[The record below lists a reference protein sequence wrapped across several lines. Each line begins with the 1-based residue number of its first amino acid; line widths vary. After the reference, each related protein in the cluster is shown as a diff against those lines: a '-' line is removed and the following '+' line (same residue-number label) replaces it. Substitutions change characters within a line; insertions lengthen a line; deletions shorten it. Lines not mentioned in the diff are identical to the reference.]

1 MATTFAGSK
10 YPKLVDFDEYEEQ
23 KKVEEDDGDDDEE
36 EEEEEDEDSGSTSSF
51 SLQDCLNEFRTRR
64 IRRVSTHSRDAA
76 GGGEERQTA
85 ASVVAADAHLIN
97 QNLCNKAQERRGKP
111 CKNGF
116 CYCFTSDS
124 GDCGSTV
131 APREWHVRQHK
142 RSRRADANKLST
154 AQQSNQNNFNPQP
167 SQRNPQTQL
176 RRQSENRKQNAA
188 GVAVASHKSVDSRPL
203 TAVSSLHAVGDDA
216 PLIHIIQELRDN
228 CVISE
233 VRVNKQKL
241 PNSTQIS
248 PASTTT
254 TSSSVATSKLKK
266 MPKPERIEYKAT
278 APPLSNIS
286 EQETPLDEDKEC
298 DDFLTE
304 ATSLAGES
312 FHSSRR
318 KCRRSS
324 SGGGR
329 LLQKR
334 LSNGGQVNF
343 KPRDVEQPPPKP
355 PRRSNQSLDGK
366 MSLSSLT
373 STTPSVRDAERV
385 LDEFLRKHGV
395 QVPSSKVD
403 KAAKTKSNR
412 KSYPLAAMEKPVHQ
426 AKLATCPSLSDIER
440 VVESKRGAHYAKNI
454 HMASNNSSSNRNKST
469 VSDKPMK
476 EIMLGWTEPKI
487 NDMLNYDAAKQ
498 TQFKTHAPE
507 PAPQVAHNIG
517 WQVPQSVPVV
527 PKISL
532 DTVDGVSDN
541 LESNMQHKHTPIK
554 YAKQSSQ
561 KFIWGE
567 QWRNLSPWNGNKQRP
582 SGLRNKSKKFLNNSK
597 NKILR
602 FVSPKKSNQPPRLCT
617 VGVQTSTSQLQLDL
631 QSQSPPGSYHSPVQ
645 STPSATITTPS
656 MEQQQ
661 PQYKD
666 SSEQAYFD
674 FQRKVKPP
682 TPPKKVPRGQ
692 RRKLNFQGE
701 SNAAPATYYR
711 SYQKDIDQ
719 DVTIT
724 KMGYLLSSIRAKLE
738 ASDENATRTFQE
750 SSRFAPLEQRQRT
763 QGGFDCVDGPITR
776 TKRSVVSRHQPQ
788 VHEREPIYSE
798 IEEDCMHISGS
809 PQFDVRNA
817 ALLKQ
822 TELPTSSS
830 SAAADTSAATP
841 LSTPGPTPTKSSL
854 ASATGTV
861 SDITPR
867 PKPFPES
874 PVQDFSALYATVQKS
889 NKSSPRSVDV
899 KVAVQPRPLG
909 QFLQESLMNG
919 SFFQFMPLPDEPASD
934 TSYTVSTLRS
944 RNLVSEQP
952 TLPMHHSLNNINE
965 QHSPPKK
972 NRNLSKSEL
981 SLQRSEIFLENL
993 CRSEIV
999 LDHDDNMR
1007 LEKVPNTSLK
1017 AQSAPVV
1024 DDDTVSY
1031 DMPNEVYDHY
1041 VIEDANSSGQSQYG
1055 SVQLEPPPPSSDNQS
1070 TPKKQSQHF
1079 TTKPTR
1085 ILNIDIN
1092 DGPTATVHKQN
1103 VASVSCPTTP
1113 QQPDNRKSQNVMHGH
1128 SLVELTQTLPSESNL
1143 LSMSTLTRYRLLKD
1157 AVRRS
1162 YRKGKDFLLAEKQRL
1177 THSLNMSRDQTNQTE
1192 GDIDSSNYYSA
1203 INLDSLLNESLS
1215 TNEQLA
1221 QAVSICRQ
1229 LPELEIS
1236 SEMVEAERLLLF
1248 TTLRKQTAQ
1257 PIVGNEATSTAR
1269 RESQCFLIDALH
1281 LPIKADVNQDVFFNY
1296 YYICTVESEG
1306 RIRSTQSIECHN
1318 GAAIFRDCGLEFY
1331 SDGAA
1336 EELELRCQIFML
1348 RLRKVSTLSLEP
1360 PKALLKRGS
1369 GSLGSASSSSSSQ
1382 SEQIVSRFRLHASF
1396 TLKASDL
1403 VPYELVMAGET
1414 QASDRI
1420 WLRTSRTWQLPLT
1433 SHTKSSNLMPQIALS
1448 GRVELRLPKSQH
1460 SGYLNVQDTKHNWN
1474 RRWCTLNGL
1483 RLSVWQHEQNLCDEP
1498 PLLQLQLE
1506 VSLQSELDVAP
1517 RELCARARSFQLLC
1531 SNTEA
1536 FFAADT
1542 QPELV
1547 EWLQQLNEAL
1557 TFARRWLKQG

>member
-1 MATTFAGSK
+1 
-10 YPKLVDFDEYEEQ
+10 
-23 KKVEEDDGDDDEE
+23 DEE
-36 EEEEEDEDSGSTSSF
+36 EEEEEEEDSAESGSTSSF
-51 SLQDCLNEFRTRR
+51 SLQECINEFRTRR
-64 IRRVSTHSRDAA
+64 IRRVSTHSRDR
-76 GGGEERQTA
+76 EMQTA
-85 ASVVAADAHLIN
+85 TAGREQRQAAAPDTHLIN

-124 GDCGSTV
+124 GDCGSTT
-131 APREWHVRQHK
+131 APRDWHVRQHK
-142 RSRRADANKLST
+142 RSRRAETNK
-154 AQQSNQNNFNPQP
+154 
-167 SQRNPQTQL
+167 SQRHAEL
-176 RRQSENRKQNAA
+176 RRQSLQSECRQPT
-188 GVAVASHKSVDSRPL
+188 AVTTASHRPL
-203 TAVSSLHAVGDDA
+203 TAVSSLRAVGDDA

-241 PNSTQIS
+241 PSSGNSTT
-248 PASTTT
+248 A
-254 TSSSVATSKLKK
+254 SSVATSKPVPK
-266 MPKPERIEYKAT
+266 MPKTERIEYKAT

-286 EQETPLDEDKEC
+286 EQETPQDDESFE
-298 DDFLTE
+298 FRTE

-318 KCRRSS
+318 KSRRSS

-334 LSNGGQVNF
+334 LSSGGQVNF
-343 KPRDVEQPPPKP
+343 KPRNVEQPPPKP
-355 PRRSNQSLDGK
+355 PRRSTQSLDGK
-366 MSLSSLT
+366 ESLSSLT

-395 QVPSSKVD
+395 QLPST
-403 KAAKTKSNR
+403 KAEKSINTKINR

-440 VVESKRGAHYAKNI
+440 VVESKRGVHYAKNI
-454 HMASNNSSSNRNKST
+454 HMASRKST
-469 VSDKPMK
+469 VTDKPMK

-487 NDMLNYDAAKQ
+487 NDMLNYDASKQ
-498 TQFKTHAPE
+498 TQFKTLAPE
-507 PAPQVAHNIG
+507 PAPQVPNIG
-517 WQVPQSVPVV
+517 WQVPVV

-541 LESNMQHKHTPIK
+541 LAANMDQKHTPIK
-554 YAKQSSQ
+554 YPRSPNAKQSSQ

-567 QWRNLSPWNGNKQRP
+567 QWRNLSPWVGNKHR
-582 SGLRNKSKKFLNNSK
+582 SGLRSKSKKFLNNSK

-602 FVSPKKSNQPPRLCT
+602 FVSPKKSNKLMETSERQRPTPRLCT

-631 QSQSPPGSYHSPVQ
+631 QSQSQSPPGSYHSPVQ
-645 STPSATITTPS
+645 STPSATTTS
-656 MEQQQ
+656 TRQ
-661 PQYKD
+661 PQYKE
-666 SSEQAYFD
+666 STEQEQPYFD
-674 FQRKVKPP
+674 FERKVKPP

-692 RRKLNFQGE
+692 RPRKLNFQGV
-701 SNAAPATYYR
+701 STPAPATYR

-738 ASDENATRTFQE
+738 ASDEHATRTFRE
-750 SSRFAPLEQRQRT
+750 SSRFVPMEQHERRH
-763 QGGFDCVDGPITR
+763 GGFDCVDGPVTR
-776 TKRSVVSRHQPQ
+776 PKRSLASRHQPQ

-798 IEEDCMHISGS
+798 IEEDCIHISGS

-817 ALLKQ
+817 ALLQ
-822 TELPTSSS
+822 AEIPASS
-830 SAAADTSAATP
+830 SAQEETAAGTPLTTPAATP
-841 LSTPGPTPTKSSL
+841 IKSSL

-861 SDITPR
+861 GEITPR
-867 PKPFPES
+867 PSPFPES
-874 PVQDFSALYATVQKS
+874 PVADINALYAKVQKS
-889 NKSSPRSVDV
+889 NKSSPRSVDT
-899 KVAVQPRPLG
+899 KVVVQPRPLG
-909 QFLQESLMNG
+909 QFLQESLMDG
-919 SFFQFMPLPDEPASD
+919 SFLQFMPLPDEPASD

-944 RNLVSEQP
+944 RNRISEQP
-952 TLPMHHSLNNINE
+952 TLPMHQSLNNINE

-981 SLQRSEIFLENL
+981 SLQRSEVFLENL

-1007 LEKVPNTSLK
+1007 LEKVPN
-1017 AQSAPVV
+1017 AHSAVV
-1024 DDDTVSY
+1024 ADDDTVSY
-1031 DMPNEVYDHY
+1031 DMPNEIYDEY
-1041 VIEDANSSGQSQYG
+1041 AIEDANSSGQSRELG

-1079 TTKPTR
+1079 TTKPSR
-1085 ILNIDIN
+1085 MLNIDIN
-1092 DGPTATVHKQN
+1092 DGPTVSGHQQC
-1103 VASVSCPTTP
+1103 ASVSCPTTP
-1113 QQPDNRKSQNVMHGH
+1113 QQQAKPSNVMHGH
-1128 SLVELTQTLPSESNL
+1128 SSLGELTQTLPNESNL
-1143 LSMSTLTRYRLLKD
+1143 LSMSTLARYRLLKN

-1177 THSLNMSRDQTNQTE
+1177 TNSLNMSRDQTNQTE
-1192 GDIDSSNYYSA
+1192 GELDSSNYYTA

-1215 TNEQLA
+1215 TSEQLA

-1229 LPELEIS
+1229 MPELEIS

-1248 TTLRKQTAQ
+1248 STLRNQTA
-1257 PIVGNEATSTAR
+1257 PVEGSSETMSAAR
-1269 RESQCFLIDALH
+1269 RKSQCFLIDALH
-1281 LPIKADVNQDVFFNY
+1281 LPVKADVNQDMFFNY

-1318 GAAIFRDCGLEFY
+1318 GAAVFRDCGLEFY

-1336 EELELRCQIFML
+1336 EQLELRCQIFML

-1360 PKALLKRGS
+1360 TKALLKRGS
-1369 GSLGSASSSSSSQ
+1369 GSSLGSASSSSSAQ
-1382 SEQIVSRFRLHASF
+1382 SERIVSRFRLHASF
-1396 TLKASDL
+1396 ALRACDL
-1403 VPYELVMAGET
+1403 VPYELVTTGET
-1414 QASDRI
+1414 EASDKI

-1474 RRWCTLNGL
+1474 RRWCTLVGL
-1483 RLSVWQHEQNLCDEP
+1483 RLSVWQHEHNLCDEP

-1506 VSLQSELDVAP
+1506 TCLQTSLDVAP
-1517 RELCARARSFQLLC
+1517 RELCARARSFLLLC
-1531 SNTEA
+1531 PSTEA
-1536 FFAADT
+1536 CFAADT
-1542 QPELV
+1542 QPELL
-1547 EWLQQLNEAL
+1547 EWLLHLNEAL
-1557 TFARRWLKQG
+1557 AFATRWLSNS

>member
-1 MATTFAGSK
+1 MACNVNKRDQQTFAGSNLK
-10 YPKLVDFDEYEEQ
+10 YPKLPATLDEN
-23 KKVEEDDGDDDEE
+23 
-36 EEEEEDEDSGSTSSF
+36 EEEEDEEDGDEEDSAESGSTSSF
-51 SLQDCLNEFRTRR
+51 SLQECINEFRTRR
-64 IRRVSTHSRDAA
+64 TRRVSTHSRDRDREAG
-76 GGGEERQTA
+76 GGGEERQA
-85 ASVVAADAHLIN
+85 APSVAADAHLIN

-124 GDCGSTV
+124 GDCGSTA
-131 APREWHVRQHK
+131 APRDWHVRQHK
-142 RSRRADANKLST
+142 RNRRADTNKVSPPPLHFPQVFTKLYIS
-154 AQQSNQNNFNPQP
+154 QSSQNTFNQ
-167 SQRNPQTQL
+167 RHVQL
-176 RRQSENRKQNAA
+176 RRPQSEERTKQQTV
-188 GVAVASHKSVDSRPL
+188 VATDHCHRPL
-203 TAVSSLHAVGDDA
+203 TAVSSLQAVGDDA

-241 PNSTQIS
+241 SSSS
-248 PASTTT
+248 PA
-254 TSSSVATSKLKK
+254 VAPLATSKPVK
-266 MPKPERIEYKAT
+266 MPKTERFEYKPT

-286 EQETPLDEDKEC
+286 EQETPLDD
-298 DDFLTE
+298 DDFRTE
-304 ATSLAGES
+304 ATSLGSES
-312 FHSSRR
+312 FHSSRHR
-318 KCRRSS
+318 SRRSS
-324 SGGGR
+324 GGGGR

-334 LSNGGQVNF
+334 LSSGGQVNF

-355 PRRSNQSLDGK
+355 PRRSSQSLDGK
-366 MSLSSLT
+366 ISLSSLT

-395 QVPSSKVD
+395 QLPSSKMD
-403 KAAKTKSNR
+403 KSLKTKSKR
-412 KSYPLAAMEKPVHQ
+412 KSYPLAAMEKPMHL

-440 VVESKRGAHYAKNI
+440 VVESKRGVHYAKNI
-454 HMASNNSSSNRNKST
+454 HMASRKST

-487 NDMLNYDAAKQ
+487 NDMLNYDAGKQ
-498 TQFKTHAPE
+498 AQFKTHAPE
-507 PAPQVAHNIG
+507 PAPQVANIG
-517 WQVPQSVPVV
+517 WQMPNPVPVV

-541 LESNMQHKHTPIK
+541 LAVNMEQKHTPIK
-554 YAKQSSQ
+554 YPRLPNAKQSSQ

-567 QWRNLSPWNGNKQRP
+567 QWRNLSPWNANKSR
-582 SGLRNKSKKFLNNSK
+582 SGLRSKSKKFLNNSK

-602 FVSPKKSNQPPRLCT
+602 FVSPKKSNQIQGPTPRLCT
-617 VGVQTSTSQLQLDL
+617 VGVQTSTSQLHLDL

-645 STPSATITTPS
+645 STPSATTTTTS
-656 MEQQQ
+656 TSLRQQSTEQT
-661 PQYKD
+661 
-666 SSEQAYFD
+666 YFD
-674 FQRKVKPP
+674 FERQVKPP

-692 RRKLNFQGE
+692 RPRKLNFQGE
-701 SNAAPATYYR
+701 GAGEGSAAPATYR
-711 SYQKDIDQ
+711 SYHKDIDQ
-719 DVTIT
+719 DVTLT

-738 ASDENATRTFQE
+738 ASDENATRTFRE
-750 SSRFAPLEQRQRT
+750 SSRFAPREHRERPQR
-763 QGGFDCVDGPITR
+763 GFDCVDGPITR
-776 TKRSVVSRHQPQ
+776 TKRSVASRHQPQ
-788 VHEREPIYSE
+788 FHEREPIYSE

-817 ALLKQ
+817 ALLQ
-822 TELPTSSS
+822 EAELPASST
-830 SAAADTSAATP
+830 AAGDTSAATY
-841 LSTPGPTPTKSSL
+841 LTTPAPTPTKSSL
-854 ASATGTV
+854 ASTTGTV
-861 SDITPR
+861 GEITPR
-867 PKPFPES
+867 PSPFPES
-874 PVQDFSALYATVQKS
+874 PVADISALYAKVQKS

-944 RNLVSEQP
+944 MNRVSEQP

-1007 LEKVPNTSLK
+1007 LEKVPN
-1017 AQSAPVV
+1017 ANSAPAV
-1024 DDDTVSY
+1024 DEDSVSY
-1031 DMPNEVYDHY
+1031 DMPNEVYGGY
-1041 VIEDANSSGQSQYG
+1041 VVEDANSSAQSQYG
-1055 SVQLEPPPPSSDNQS
+1055 SVQLEPLPPSSDNQS

-1079 TTKPTR
+1079 TTKPSR
-1085 ILNIDIN
+1085 MLNIDTN
-1092 DGPTATVHKQN
+1092 NGPTVSRHQQI
-1103 VASVSCPTTP
+1103 ASVSCPTTP
-1113 QQPDNRKSQNVMHGH
+1113 QQPGMPQNVMHGH
-1128 SLVELTQTLPSESNL
+1128 SSLGELTQTLPSESNL

-1192 GDIDSSNYYSA
+1192 GELDSSSYYTA

-1229 LPELEIS
+1229 MPELEIS

-1248 TTLRKQTAQ
+1248 STLRKQKPPVDGSSETTA
-1257 PIVGNEATSTAR
+1257 TAR
-1269 RESQCFLIDALH
+1269 RESQCFLIDGLH
-1281 LPIKADVNQDVFFNY
+1281 LPVKADVNQDVFFNY

-1318 GAAIFRDCGLEFY
+1318 GAAVFRDCGLEFY

-1369 GSLGSASSSSSSQ
+1369 GILGSGSSSSSSQ

-1403 VPYELVMAGET
+1403 MPYELVATSET
-1414 QASDRI
+1414 EASDRI

-1433 SHTKSSNLMPQIALS
+1433 SHTKSSNLMPQIALT

-1483 RLSVWQHEQNLCDEP
+1483 RLSVWQQEHNLCDEP
-1498 PLLQLQLE
+1498 ALLQLQLE
-1506 VSLQSELDVAP
+1506 TCLQTELDVAP
-1517 RELCARARSFQLLC
+1517 RELCARARSFLLLC
-1531 SNTEA
+1531 PSSEA
-1536 FFAADT
+1536 CFAADT

-1547 EWLQQLNEAL
+1547 EWLLQLNEAL
-1557 TFARRWLKQG
+1557 AFARRWLNSC